1 MLWSATMPDGRVL
14 QVSTYGGAYLWT
26 LCAGNGCAEVVGI
39 RPDEYGARFRAALA
53 WRDSTKKTIPKNIL
67 DQTKRAA

>member
-1 MLWSATMPDGRVL
+1 MPDGRVIH
-14 QVSTYGGAYLWT
+14 VSAYGGAYMWT

-53 WRDSTKKTIPKNIL
+53 WRDSTRKTIPKNIL